1 MELAAF
7 LKEKSGAVK
16 VSLRAKSYGN
26 VDEIAVKFGGGGH
39 VKAAGCTLDMSM
51 DEAMEVM
58 KKELCDYWER

>member
-1 MELAAF
+1 M
-7 LKEKSGAVK
+7 K